1 MTSSTG
7 IPLQPVNARK
17 IVLELFNEKSQW
29 SREDLSKEVIRRH
42 ENAGGISGVQSPTMV
57 VKKCLSLLRREG
69 RVTPVAKGIW
79 TSIDP
84 SSISETTGAH
94 DQSETL
100 LTTNLISD
108 DPIEDEDEDEDVEFQ
123 TKSEQLTIGQ
133 GEEAVYLYFNP
144 NDRELA
150 QFRGS
155 DCWECKIGRTKH
167 LPVDTRIFSQG
178 IKTALSKVPVIGLI
192 ILTENCVLTERAI
205 HTALSNLSLEAPD
218 SPGMEWFITNPK
230 RVADWHRSYLEN
242 LKILN
247 QSQSANDS

>member
-1 MTSSTG
+1 MTYSTA
-7 IPLQPVNARK
+7 IPLQPFHARK
-17 IVLELFNEKSQW
+17 IVLELFNEKPQW
-29 SREDLSKEVIRRH
+29 SREELSKEVIRRH
-42 ENAGGISGVQSPTMV
+42 ENSGGVTGIQSPTMV
-57 VKKCLSLLRREG
+57 VKKCLSLLRQEG

-79 TSIDP
+79 ISIDP
-84 SSISETTGAH
+84 SSIIEATGAI
-94 DQSETL
+94 DQSQPIA
-100 LTTNLISD
+100 TTKLISD
-108 DPIEDEDEDEDVEFQ
+108 DSIDADDEDEEFQ
-123 TKSEQLTIGQ
+123 AKSEQLTIGQ

-150 QFRGS
+150 KFRGS

-178 IKTALSKVPVIGLI
+178 IKTALSKMPVIGLV

-230 RVADWHRSYLEN
+230 RVADWYLSYLEN
-242 LKILN
+242 LNIF
-247 QSQSANDS
+247 SQSPSKIDS

>member
-1 MTSSTG
+1 MTSSMG

-17 IVLELFNEKSQW
+17 IVLELFNEKPQW
-29 SREDLSKEVIRRH
+29 SREDLSKEVISRH
-42 ENAGGISGVQSPTMV
+42 EKAGGISGIQSPTIV
-57 VKKCLSLLRREG
+57 VKKCLSLLRQEG

-79 TSIDP
+79 ISIDP
-84 SSISETTGAH
+84 SSKIETSGANDH
-94 DQSETL
+94 RDPL
-100 LTTNLISD
+100 ATTNQIAD
-108 DPIEDEDEDEDVEFQ
+108 DPIDTEDEDEEFQ
-123 TKSEQLTIGQ
+123 TKSEQITLGQ

-178 IKTALSKVPVIGLI
+178 IKTALSKMPVIGLV

-230 RVADWHRSYLEN
+230 RVSDWYKSYLEN
-242 LKILN
+242 LKILGL
-247 QSQSANDS
+247 SLSSSDS